1 MLLAWGSESATTAQV
16 RDAGDGSAIGP
27 ELTIDVNDHDYMAF
41 KAYADGSVAYPA
53 AGPGDTTARIARVMP
68 CN

>member
-1 MLLAWGSESATTAQV
+1 MLLAWGSGSSMAAQV
-16 RDAGDGSAIGP
+16 RDAGTGDTVGSQF
-27 ELTIDVNDHDYMAF
+27 TIDVNDHDYMAF

-53 AGPGDTTARIARVMP
+53 SGANNTSARIGRVMP